1 MKFVNQKE
9 YPHWLYETRTQ
20 LEGAEQEKGRTT
32 TVKTS
37 GCGLCSAVMVAHRLI
52 PNCRFELKDAL
63 DLAYECGANRG
74 VGTEYHIYAPAFAQK
89 LGLRLEITHDV
100 EALLHCLRTGGAAV
114 ARVDSAGEG
123 QGLFTRVRHY
133 VTVINQEPDGR
144 LAVLDPDWD
153 PAKFDEPD
161 RRGRVEIVH
170 GSVVLCDVPTFVQQA
185 RTDVPPYYLFW
196 RG

>member
-1 MKFVNQKE
+1 MKFINQKD
-9 YPHWLYETRTQ
+9 YDHWLYITRT
-20 LEGAEQEKGRTT
+20 ECSGADREKGRTT

-37 GCGLCSAVMVAHRLI
+37 GCGLCSAVMVADRLL
-52 PNCRFELKDAL
+52 PNCAFGLKDAL

-74 VGTEYHIYAPAFAQK
+74 VGTEYLYYAPAFAER
-89 LGLRLEITHDV
+89 LGLRLEISDDV

-133 VTVINQEPDGR
+133 IAVINEEPDGR
-144 LAVLDPDWD
+144 LAILDPGWD

-161 RRGRVEIVH
+161 RNGRVEITH
-170 GSVVLCDVPTFVQQA
+170 GTVVLCDVPTFVQQA

-196 RG
+196 RR